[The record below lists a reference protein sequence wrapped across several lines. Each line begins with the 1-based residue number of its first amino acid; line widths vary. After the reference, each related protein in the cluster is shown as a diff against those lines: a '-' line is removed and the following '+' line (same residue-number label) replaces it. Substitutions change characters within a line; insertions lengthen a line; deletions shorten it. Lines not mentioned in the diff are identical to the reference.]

1 MQRHMLIISLDGDY
15 YGIDV
20 RLIQEVIKAPVLRE
34 LPDAPNFIEGIISLR
49 DAIIPM
55 IKIKRLLDIPTFDL
69 FPNKKVVIIHFGEN
83 VRIGVMVDNIIGIQ
97 NYEDSEIRPID
108 TISSSNIIKY
118 ILGVIKKD
126 DKMVGIL
133 DIFSMFFSN
142 KGDFLYKHFFNKGQ
156 VVVDKISRKEFFAV
170 QQEVEKNNFPFN
182 KMTQAGILKYISK
195 ISSLSGKKV
204 EKLIKEE
211 NFFQSTHFDLEQ
223 KRKSLFENRADIYM
237 IHDIL
242 KSLLKKKDTVRIWVL
257 GNGSGE
263 DAYSIAMLFHSFEM
277 SFKKLEIINSDS
289 NYEKLVQGNQGR
301 FSEDYFQY
309 IPITLWTSFFDAV
322 PAEGLFQLKPEI
334 KKLVQFDFYRPN
346 IKFFPSNIDL
356 IYAPNFLARNR
367 QLIESMTDIFE
378 KVLNP
383 EGILALGLFEDIEA
397 FVNNLKKYYIKNRL
411 VFIKEH

>member
-156 VVVDKISRKEFFAV
+156 VVVDKISR
-170 QQEVEKNNFPFN
+170 
-182 KMTQAGILKYISK
+182 
-195 ISSLSGKKV
+195 
-204 EKLIKEE
+204 
-211 NFFQSTHFDLEQ
+211 D
-223 KRKSLFENRADIYM
+223 RKS
-237 IHDIL
+237 
-242 KSLLKKKDTVRIWVL
+242 VV
-257 GNGSGE
+257 
-263 DAYSIAMLFHSFEM
+263 
-277 SFKKLEIINSDS
+277 
-289 NYEKLVQGNQGR
+289 
-301 FSEDYFQY
+301 
-309 IPITLWTSFFDAV
+309 
-322 PAEGLFQLKPEI
+322 
-334 KKLVQFDFYRPN
+334 
-346 IKFFPSNIDL
+346 
-356 IYAPNFLARNR
+356 
-367 QLIESMTDIFE
+367 
-378 KVLNP
+378 
-383 EGILALGLFEDIEA
+383 
-397 FVNNLKKYYIKNRL
+397 
-411 VFIKEH
+411 